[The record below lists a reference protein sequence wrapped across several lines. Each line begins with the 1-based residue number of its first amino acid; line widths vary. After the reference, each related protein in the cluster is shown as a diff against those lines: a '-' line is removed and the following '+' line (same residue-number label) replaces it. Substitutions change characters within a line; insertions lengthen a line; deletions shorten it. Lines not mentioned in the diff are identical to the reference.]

1 MGGTV
6 GPDNAAPERAITF
19 TERIV
24 TPFSNTFRQ
33 HRWTVSVV
41 HVLLIAGSLVF
52 LFPLMWML
60 STSLKPIEE
69 TMTSPP
75 VWIPST
81 WQWKNYADTVR
92 YIPFLQY
99 TVNTVTIAVLAA
111 LGTVASSALVAFSFT
126 RLEWP
131 GRRILFGLTLATMMV
146 PFPVLMVP
154 LYAVFRNLGWIGT
167 LRPLWVPSFF
177 GGAFNIFLLR
187 QFFMRIPRHLGEAMT
202 LDGASE
208 LVIFWKI
215 YVPLA
220 RPALAVVAFFQFIYS
235 WNDFLGP
242 LLYLLAQDT
251 FTLPLGLQAYQ
262 GQLART
268 SWHFLMAASV
278 MTTLPIVVLFFF
290 LQRSFL
296 KGITV
301 MQNVD
306 I

>member
-1 MGGTV
+1 M
-6 GPDNAAPERAITF
+6 NERV
-19 TERIV
+19 V

-33 HRWTVSVV
+33 HRWTVGLLHVALVV
-41 HVLLIAGSLVF
+41 GSLVF
-52 LFPLMWML
+52 LFPLLWML
-60 STSLKPIEE
+60 STSLKPLEE
-69 TMTSPP
+69 TMRAPP
-75 VWIPST
+75 VWLPST
-81 WQWKNYADTVR
+81 WQWQNYADTVR
-92 YIPFLQY
+92 YIPFLRY
-99 TVNTVTIAVLAA
+99 TLNTVTVAVLAS
-111 LGTVASSALVAFSFT
+111 LGTVASSAIVAFSFT

-167 LRPLWVPSFF
+167 LRPLYVPSFF

-187 QFFMRIPRHLGEAMT
+187 QFFLRIPRHLGEAMT

-208 LVIFWKI
+208 LVIFWKV

-251 FTLPLGLQAYQ
+251 FTLPLGLQSYQ
-262 GQLART
+262 GQLGGTA
-268 SWHFLMAASV
+268 WLFLMAASV

-290 LQRSFL
+290 VQRSFL
-296 KGITV
+296 QGITV

-306 I
+306 A